1 MDFQCFVSSLK
12 LEKNLSPTT
21 IRAYANDLDIFSR
34 FAEGVGKST
43 VANIDRAA
51 IVEFIEYM
59 KQSTAGRLDQL
70 GLSDATIARR
80 LTAISGFLDYTRATT
95 LPELR
100 NPIKE
105 MKRIK
110 RKSKYKRKLVKAVD
124 EDVLDRLLSG
134 ITVLR
139 DRILFALYLATGL
152 RLSELQQLDRGS
164 IALELRVNDKGRE
177 YVTGSG
183 QVIGKGDKERFFY
196 VDKETVPLY
205 AQYLDTRKD
214 DSPALFLSERKQRM
228 SPRAIQYTLSEWCRK
243 LNLPH
248 IHPHQLRHSYAT
260 RLANADIDHLQL
272 KDLMGHSDFQTTL
285 GYFKINEEK
294 IAQGY
299 FAAMEIYRP
308 TSH

>member
-124 EDVLDRLLSG
+124 EDVFWTGCFQESRCSG
-134 ITVLR
+134 TEYYSPC
-139 DRILFALYLATGL
+139 ILQLASGFLNFSSLIAEAL
-152 RLSELQQLDRGS
+152 RLSCASMIRAGNTSRG
-164 IALELRVNDKGRE
+164 
-177 YVTGSG
+177 
-183 QVIGKGDKERFFY
+183 
-196 VDKETVPLY
+196 
-205 AQYLDTRKD
+205 
-214 DSPALFLSERKQRM
+214 
-228 SPRAIQYTLSEWCRK
+228 
-243 LNLPH
+243 
-248 IHPHQLRHSYAT
+248 
-260 RLANADIDHLQL
+260 
-272 KDLMGHSDFQTTL
+272 
-285 GYFKINEEK
+285 
-294 IAQGY
+294 
-299 FAAMEIYRP
+299 AAR
-308 TSH
+308 